1 MHPINGQKQGD
12 PQLRF
17 IYMCS
22 DLMIKSY
29 DRSILHNL
37 HDIAKLH
44 VLPDASTEN
53 HVTQPI
59 IFEYF
64 LADSYDI

>member
-1 MHPINGQKQGD
+1 
-12 PQLRF
+12 
-17 IYMCS
+17 
-22 DLMIKSY
+22 MIKSY
-29 DRSILHNL
+29 TRSILHNL